1 MLYITNTIC
10 DKTVDSMPH
19 RGGTVMTPRTVWA
32 LFPVLLL
39 LASGC
44 TLKATV
50 KETTDTTSN
59 VTGTT
64 SGRIWW
70 NEDGLLHPE
79 HKLTAFLALNEA
91 NVEQDLARGRGEYVT
106 SLGTLL
112 GLPDD
117 QQAAFHSKAQANFEA
132 LTTSDRDTRVQQ
144 VRTLAR

>member
-1 MLYITNTIC
+1 
-10 DKTVDSMPH
+10 
-19 RGGTVMTPRTVWA
+19 MTQRTVLA
-32 LFPVLLL
+32 LLPALLL
-39 LASGC
+39 LVSSC

-64 SGRIWW
+64 SGRTWW

-79 HKLTAFLALNEA
+79 HKLTAFLALNQA

-106 SLGTLL
+106 ALGSLL

-132 LTTSDRDTRVQQ
+132 LTTSDRDIQVQQ
-144 VRTLAR
+144 VRMLAR